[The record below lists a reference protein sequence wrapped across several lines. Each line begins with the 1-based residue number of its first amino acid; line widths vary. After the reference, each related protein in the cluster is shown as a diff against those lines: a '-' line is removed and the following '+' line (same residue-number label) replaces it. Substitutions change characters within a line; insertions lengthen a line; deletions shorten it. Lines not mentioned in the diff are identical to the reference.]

1 MDESSPACVR
11 APSQS
16 CTNWRGV
23 VVALRLESLACS
35 LLLARS
41 CPSIEA
47 HTVTREQKEYFFRFS
62 LGSKVA
68 LGIEKKLLI
77 I

>member
-23 VVALRLESLACS
+23 VVASRLESLAW
-35 LLLARS
+35 LARS

-62 LGSKVA
+62 FDSKVA